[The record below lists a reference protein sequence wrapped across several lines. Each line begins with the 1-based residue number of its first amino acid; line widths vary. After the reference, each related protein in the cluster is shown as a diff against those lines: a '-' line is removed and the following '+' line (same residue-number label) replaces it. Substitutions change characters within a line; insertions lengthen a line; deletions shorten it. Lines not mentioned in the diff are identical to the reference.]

1 MTTSGQQSPA
11 PTPPTVPAG
20 HVAIS
25 EAEHNRINAEN
36 RRLNKEAGDRAAAD
50 AAAASQAERE
60 AAEARGA
67 YDAALAAEQTARAAS
82 DARADAALANSALL
96 QEVTRRGYSG
106 EQAAALLTLTDGS
119 QVTGEGAGADAA
131 VGAALA
137 KYPALF
143 NTPAVPP
150 VVPGALV
157 VPGAVPPQV
166 PPTLPP
172 SSTSYGKGYE
182 TVDGFVT
189 QEEYVRTPQAERL
202 TEEFQAR
209 VRKSEPFWPAEVPA
223 TSFSQNT

>member
-1 MTTSGQQSPA
+1 MPTSGQVTT
-11 PTPPTVPAG
+11 PTPTPGVPAG

-25 EAEHNRINAEN
+25 EAEHNRINADN
-36 RRLNKEAGDRAAAD
+36 RRLRREADDRAAAD

-67 YDAALAAEQTARAAS
+67 YDAALAAEQTARAA
-82 DARADAALANSALL
+82 AETRLAEVGGESTLL
-96 QEVTRRGYSG
+96 QEVTRRGFGG
-106 EQAAALLTLTDGS
+106 EKAAALMKLTDKAGI
-119 QVTGEGAGADAA
+119 TPDGGAVGAVDAA
-131 VGAALA
+131 VA

-143 NTPAVPP
+143 NAPASPGVP
-150 VVPGALV
+150 V

-189 QEEYVRTPQAERL
+189 QEEYTRTPQAERL
-202 TEEFQAR
+202 TDEFQAR
-209 VRKSEPFWPAEVPA
+209 VRRSEPFWPAEVPA
-223 TSFSQNT
+223 TSFSQST